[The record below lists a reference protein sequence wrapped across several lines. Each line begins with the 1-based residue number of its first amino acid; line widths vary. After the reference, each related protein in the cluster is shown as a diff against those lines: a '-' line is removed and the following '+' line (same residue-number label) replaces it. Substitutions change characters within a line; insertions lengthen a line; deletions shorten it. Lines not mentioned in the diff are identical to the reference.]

1 MSRHKDVDW
10 SLAEDAPADQVTI
23 AILMDMRDELKIISK
38 VLTCHNTYTIP
49 TYLRRIS
56 GFTGILARKKEN
68 DKGKKK

>member
-23 AILMDMRDELKIISK
+23 AILMDIRDELKIISK
-38 VLTCHNTYTIP
+38 VLTCHNTY
-49 TYLRRIS
+49 
-56 GFTGILARKKEN
+56 FTGILARKKEN